1 MFDYITTIFFIS
13 KESLNLL
20 HIFISIHIIRFKKPL
35 FFCSDAMKYSVFELM
50 LDNSVWIKEFSD
62 NTQNFFRWIIYL

>member
-13 KESLNLL
+13 KESLNIL

-50 LDNSVWIKEFSD
+50 LDNSV
-62 NTQNFFRWIIYL
+62 

>member
-20 HIFISIHIIRFKKPL
+20 HIFISIHIIRFKKAL

-50 LDNSVWIKEFSD
+50 LDNSV
-62 NTQNFFRWIIYL
+62 